1 MVIMPALTEYQI
13 NALRLYRQGETL
25 TVIRRRVQMR
35 SKSPKDAIERA
46 QHNIL
51 LAIQTLKI
59 AIENDL
65 LEENQIR
72 DLKLILSKA

>member
-1 MVIMPALTEYQI
+1 
-13 NALRLYRQGETL
+13 
-25 TVIRRRVQMR
+25 MR